1 MVRAEIKVEPEVLW
15 NEYKNNNLL
24 NNEIPSE
31 EIEPPPLSPVED
43 TCFARSCV
51 DLCHQTVAATTNISV
66 EDAKRCVQEILKTG
80 EDQGISIDEA

>member
-1 MVRAEIKVEPEVLW
+1 VEPEVLW
-15 NEYKNNNLL
+15 YEYKNNNLL

-66 EDAKRCVQEILKTG
+66 EDVKRCGHCFVNESPLY
-80 EDQGISIDEA
+80 EATNTDYD